1 MAQLT
6 PDRDDPS
13 LTWLNNAAPE
23 AARYAVLRCCS
34 APSWVDAVT
43 ANRPYRSLD
52 DLLNTSDDAV
62 SELTEDDI
70 EQAIAGHP
78 RIGENA
84 GGKGASGANSGDDS
98 PASADQSERWSQQEQ
113 SGTRGA
119 SDDVRTELAKGNVAY
134 EERFGRVFLICAT
147 GLSAEQML
155 TQLRERLGNDPDT
168 ERAVVREEL
177 RKINRLRLEKLV
189 RS

>member
-6 PDRDDPS
+6 TDRDDQS
-13 LTWLNNAAPE
+13 LTWLNNADPD
-23 AARYAVLRCCS
+23 AARDAVLRCCS

-52 DLLNTSDDAV
+52 DLLNTSDNAV
-62 SELTEDDI
+62 KELTEDDI

-78 RIGENA
+78 RIGDN
-84 GGKGASGANSGDDS
+84 GGG
-98 PASADQSERWSQQEQ
+98 RWSKQEQ
-113 SGTRGA
+113 SGTDGA
-119 SDDVRTELAKGNVAY
+119 SDDTRAELAKGNAAY

-155 TQLRERLGNDPDT
+155 GQLRERLGSDPDA

>member
-6 PDRDDPS
+6 PDPDDS
-13 LTWLNNAAPE
+13 ALTWLNNADAE
-23 AARYAVLRCCS
+23 TARDAVLRCCS
-34 APSWVDAVT
+34 APSWADAVT
-43 ANRPYRSLD
+43 KARPYRSLD
-52 DLLNTSDDAV
+52 DLLNTSDDAM
-62 SELTEDDI
+62 SDLTEDDI

-78 RIGENA
+78 RIGDAN
-84 GGKGASGANSGDDS
+84 GG
-98 PASADQSERWSQQEQ
+98 RWSRQEQ
-113 SGTRGA
+113 SGTQDA
-119 SDDVRTELAKGNVAY
+119 SDAVRAELASGNAAY

-147 GLSAEQML
+147 GLSAEEML
-155 TQLRERLGNDPDT
+155 AQLHDRLGNDAET

>member
-6 PDRDDPS
+6 SDRDDPS
-13 LTWLNNAAPE
+13 LTWLNNADPE
-23 AARYAVLRCCS
+23 TARDAVVRCCS
-34 APSWVDAVT
+34 APAWVDVVT

-62 SELTEDDI
+62 CGLTDHDI

-78 RIGENA
+78 RIGDT
-84 GGKGASGANSGDDS
+84 SG
-98 PASADQSERWSQQEQ
+98 ERWSRQEQ
-113 SGTRGA
+113 SGTHSA
-119 SDDVRTELAKGNVAY
+119 SDDVRAELAKGNAAY

-147 GLSAEQML
+147 GLSAEEML
-155 TQLRERLGNDPDT
+155 AQLRERIGNDPET

>member
-6 PDRDDPS
+6 TDRDDPS
-13 LTWLNNAAPE
+13 LTWLNNADPE
-23 AARYAVLRCCS
+23 AARDAVTRCCS
-34 APSWVDAVT
+34 APEWVGAVT
-43 ANRPYRSLD
+43 TNRPYRSLD

-62 SELTEDDI
+62 KQLTEHDI

-78 RIGENA
+78 RIGDTS
-84 GGKGASGANSGDDS
+84 GG
-98 PASADQSERWSQQEQ
+98 RWSRQEQ
-113 SGTRGA
+113 SGTHGA
-119 SDDVRTELAKGNVAY
+119 PDDVRAEMAKGNAAY

-155 TQLRERLGNDPDT
+155 ARLLERLDNDVDT

-177 RKINRLRLEKLV
+177 RKVNRLRLEKLV